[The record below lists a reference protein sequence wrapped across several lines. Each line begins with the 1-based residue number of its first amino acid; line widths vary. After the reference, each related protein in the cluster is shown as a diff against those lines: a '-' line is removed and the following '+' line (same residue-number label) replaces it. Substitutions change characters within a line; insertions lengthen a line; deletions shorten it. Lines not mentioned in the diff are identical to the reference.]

1 MKCPMGWREGQGCQD
16 PCWENK
22 ISCCHFFNCLSPPMK
37 QTHMDLPLRK
47 CLLLF
52 WPIHHKWPLSSLP
65 QCIPEHS
72 VVKFIQFLKNKKR
85 TEDPAIVY
93 LLGIRLLQIQRLAVR
108 MLWLQSGCC
117 SEVEETTNHRGQ
129 AREE

>member
-1 MKCPMGWREGQGCQD
+1 
-16 PCWENK
+16 
-22 ISCCHFFNCLSPPMK
+22 MK

-85 TEDPAIVY
+85 TEDPAIGLSV
-93 LLGIRLLQIQRLAVR
+93 RNQIAPDTKTCSENAVAAVR
-108 MLWLQSGCC
+108 VLL
-117 SEVEETTNHRGQ
+117 
-129 AREE
+129 